1 MAHSQQ
7 RNIEA
12 DFEEGLLEEAKKQ
25 HPIAGYR
32 AKTFYNSSAAP
43 AYNPPPGKPLKPSGW
58 VPRWEKGYQRWR
70 RPGDGRLSFVLIRGS
85 PRVFYPAAKHTCVVV
100 TFEVEGATDYGV
112 QVYL

>member
-1 MAHSQQ
+1 MGSA
-7 RNIEA
+7 R
-12 DFEEGLLEEAKKQ
+12 
-25 HPIAGYR
+25 AGSR
-32 AKTFYNSSAAP
+32 R
-43 AYNPPPGKPLKPSGW
+43 
-58 VPRWEKGYQRWR
+58 PRR